1 MIATLRAILARD
13 LTLAWRDGATL
24 GTALGFALMVVT
36 LMPLGL
42 GPDAALLT
50 RIAPGTLWI
59 AVLLAALLSLAR
71 LFEADHQ
78 DGSLAVLQTAPAP
91 LELIVA
97 VKIAAHWLTTALPLA
112 LVSPLLGLLLD
123 LDATASP
130 ALLGAMLLGTPA
142 ISAIGAIGAALTLAT
157 RKSGLLIAL
166 LVLPLYV
173 PVLIF
178 GISAMDASLLA
189 SGSAVAPRLI
199 LAAISMF
206 SLTLA
211 PFAAAA
217 ALRVKLAG

>member
-1 MIATLRAILARD
+1 MIATLRAVLARD
-13 LTLAWRDGATL
+13 LTLAVRDGATL
-24 GTALGFALMVVT
+24 GTALGFALIVVT
-36 LMPLGL
+36 MMPLGL

-71 LFEADHQ
+71 VFEGDHQ
-78 DGSLAVLQTAPAP
+78 DGSLAVLSTAPVP
-91 LELIVA
+91 LELVVL

-112 LVSPLLGLLLD
+112 LASPMLGLLLD
-123 LDATASP
+123 LDAGAYP
-130 ALLGAMLLGTPA
+130 ALIAAMLLGTPA
-142 ISAIGAIGAALTLAT
+142 VSAIGAIGAALTLAT

-178 GISAMDASLLA
+178 GISAMDPSLQT
-189 SGSAVAPRLI
+189 SGSSAAPRLI
-199 LAAISMF
+199 LAAISIL